1 MKNIA
6 DIFKAYDI
14 RGIYGK
20 QLDEEIVKKIA
31 QFFGE
36 LLKKENPHKTLTLAV
51 AQDMRL
57 SSPSLTKSVIAGL
70 VERGINV
77 VDVGLV
83 STPAFYFSVAE
94 FNYDGGLMISAS
106 HNPKE
111 YNGLKLVRHSAL
123 PVSGNTGIKQIRDQI
138 VQGIILPHH
147 QQPGRV
153 ITRSDIVKKHVQ
165 SAIQFSSLENIKP
178 FKIVID
184 AANSMGATYFNEL
197 FKELPCQVIKMNFE
211 LDGSFPNHEADPFK
225 EQNNL
230 SLMKRIK
237 QEKADLGIA
246 TDGDG
251 DRIFYFDNEGKLI
264 DQSIIR
270 GLLAQIF
277 LKTNPGAAIC
287 YDLRPGKITKDM
299 IEAAGGK
306 PVVTRVG
313 HSLIKE
319 QALKTGAVFAGESSG
334 HFFVKTPIGFFEAP
348 VIVTL
353 KLLQQWSVSDQTIAD
368 QVRPLR
374 KYYQS
379 GEINSDVEDKA
390 GVMAK
395 ILKKYQAEAQTV
407 SQLDGITL
415 EYSDFWFNVRA
426 SNTEAKLRLNLE
438 AKTPELCQEKTQE
451 LLALIRA

>member
-1 MKNIA
+1 
-6 DIFKAYDI
+6 
-14 RGIYGK
+14 
-20 QLDEEIVKKIA
+20 
-31 QFFGE
+31 
-36 LLKKENPHKTLTLAV
+36 
-51 AQDMRL
+51 
-57 SSPSLTKSVIAGL
+57 
-70 VERGINV
+70 
-77 VDVGLV
+77 
-83 STPAFYFSVAE
+83 
-94 FNYDGGLMISAS
+94 
-106 HNPKE
+106 
-111 YNGLKLVRHSAL
+111 
-123 PVSGNTGIKQIRDQI
+123 
-138 VQGIILPHH
+138 
-147 QQPGRV
+147 
-153 ITRSDIVKKHVQ
+153 
-165 SAIQFSSLENIKP
+165 
-178 FKIVID
+178 
-184 AANSMGATYFNEL
+184 
-197 FKELPCQVIKMNFE
+197 MNFE